1 MSIFSKITLRTMKQS
16 RMRTTV
22 TIIGVI
28 LSTAMIM
35 AVTTFGQSFLSFL
48 RDYSLTHDG
57 NWYGVA
63 EYVSD
68 EQLEEIRSDSQVEM
82 VATSDILGYA
92 EFDALTSETIPYL
105 YIQSFSEELFDVF
118 PIQLQ
123 EGRLPKNEH
132 EVIISPYMQAN
143 EREGQTTQVGDV
155 LELEVGDR
163 MWEGQ
168 RLTAYEGFMGEAYA
182 REQGVEPEHL
192 ENTEHMSFTVVG
204 IYNTTPNMHYGT
216 VSYQLIA
223 GPSSSG
229 SLSEYHDVYLRTQD
243 PADIYDYMD
252 TIECDATSTNE
263 SLLRWY
269 GVADNDNL
277 QEILTGLCAIVI
289 GIIMVGAI
297 SLIYNAFAISLRERT
312 VQFGLLASVGA
323 TKRQLSR
330 SLRCEAL
337 IVSCVGIPVGCV
349 AGIVGIGI
357 TLHFIG
363 AGLANWM
370 FGGTEMDIPL
380 RISWISVLVAV
391 AVAFATVMISAWIP
405 CRRVRKISPIEAIR
419 SAQDIRIKGKEVKTS
434 KLFYR
439 IFGLEGMLA
448 QKNYRRDRKKY
459 RSTVASLTMSIVLFV
474 SVSSFGK
481 YLVDTGSFVL
491 EMPDVQVIWRVSNGE
506 LESAGGTEAGE
517 EDAGGDNISEVNED
531 GEYFSG
537 QVKKMA
543 EQYEGV
549 TLAQE
554 YSMPYNTVQ
563 IAGGDDSLD
572 ERFMQYGYGWNA
584 DGVRDTLDAGL
595 MILPDE
601 VFETLEGA
609 EKAGDTEGLPVLY
622 PSSLR
627 VYNGDTQ
634 RYERVPVFAD
644 SSESADMVM
653 QYTEYDEDGN
663 DTVYP
668 LGNVELLG
676 SYDSLPTGVYDDS
689 GYMVLLLTSESA
701 YEKYLGNQEDLMGRL
716 WYMGIQCTDHAAV
729 YRELSQDLEQSS
741 IAGSVYDNAQSY
753 EQDRQIMTAIS
764 VLSYGFIIL
773 ISLIAVANVFNTIS
787 TNLMLRRKEFAML
800 RSVGMQK
807 GGFRR
812 MMCYECLIYGLRSIL
827 YGVIL
832 SLLVSFLIY
841 RVLAG
846 GVDTNYLVPWEYIG
860 IAVGFVFLVVGL
872 TMIYTM
878 GIIQK
883 QNIIDELKMS

>member
-16 RMRTTV
+16 RMRTAV

-28 LSTAMIM
+28 LSTAMIT

-82 VATSDILGYA
+82 VAASDILGYA
-92 EFDALTSETIPYL
+92 EHDALTSEEIPYL
-105 YIQSFSEELFDVF
+105 YIQSFSKELLEVF
-118 PIQLQ
+118 PIQMQ
-123 EGRLPKNEH
+123 EGRLPENEH

-163 MWEGQ
+163 VWEGQ
-168 RLTAYEGFMGEAYA
+168 RLTAYEGYMGEAYA
-182 REQGVEPEHL
+182 REQGVEPEQL

-204 IYNTTPNMHYGT
+204 IYSTTPNMHYGT
-216 VSYQLIA
+216 VSYELIA

-229 SLSEYHDVYLRTQD
+229 SLSEYHDVYIRTQD
-243 PADIYDYMD
+243 PADIYDYME

-289 GIIMVGAI
+289 GIIMVGAV

-363 AGLANWM
+363 AGLASWM

-448 QKNYRRDRKKY
+448 QKNYKRDRKKY

-491 EMPDVQVIWRVSNGE
+491 EMPDVQVIWRVN
-506 LESAGGTEAGE
+506 
-517 EDAGGDNISEVNED
+517 DD
-531 GEYFSG
+531 GEYVSG
-537 QVKKMA
+537 QVKKLA
-543 EQYEGV
+543 AQYEEV
-549 TLAQE
+549 TLVQE
-554 YSMPYNTVQ
+554 YSTPYNTVQ
-563 IAGGDDSLD
+563 IAGGSGSLD
-572 ERFMQYGYGWNA
+572 ERFIQYGYGWNA
-584 DGVRDTLDAGL
+584 DTGRDTLDASL

-601 VFETLEGA
+601 VFETLDGA
-609 EKAGDTEGLPVLY
+609 EKAGDTDGVPVLY

-634 RYERVPVFAD
+634 RYERVPVFSD
-644 SSESADMVM
+644 SSESADLVM
-653 QYTEYDEDGN
+653 QYTEYDEEGN
-663 DTVYP
+663 ETVHP

-676 SYDSLPTGVYDDS
+676 SYDSLPPGVYDDS

-701 YEKYLGNQEDLMGRL
+701 YEKYIGSQEDLMGRL
-716 WYMGIQCTDHAAV
+716 WYIGIQCTDHAAV
-729 YRELSQDLEQSS
+729 YRELSQDMEQSG

-860 IAVGFVFLVVGL
+860 IAVGCVFLVVGL

>member
-16 RMRTTV
+16 RMRTAV

-28 LSTAMIM
+28 LSTAMIT

-82 VATSDILGYA
+82 VAASDILGYA
-92 EFDALTSETIPYL
+92 EHDALTSEEIPYL
-105 YIQSFSEELFDVF
+105 YIQSFSKELLEVF
-118 PIQLQ
+118 PIQMQ
-123 EGRLPKNEH
+123 EGRLPENEH

-163 MWEGQ
+163 VWEGQ
-168 RLTAYEGFMGEAYA
+168 RLTAYEGYMGEAYA
-182 REQGVEPEHL
+182 REQGVEPEQL

-204 IYNTTPNMHYGT
+204 IYSTTPNMHYGT
-216 VSYQLIA
+216 VSYELIA

-229 SLSEYHDVYLRTQD
+229 SLSEYHDVYIRTQD
-243 PADIYDYMD
+243 PADIYDYME

-289 GIIMVGAI
+289 GIIMVGAV

-363 AGLANWM
+363 AGLASWM

-448 QKNYRRDRKKY
+448 QKNYKRDRKKY

-491 EMPDVQVIWRVSNGE
+491 EMPDVQVIWRVN
-506 LESAGGTEAGE
+506 
-517 EDAGGDNISEVNED
+517 DD
-531 GEYFSG
+531 GEYVSG
-537 QVKKMA
+537 QVKKLA
-543 EQYEGV
+543 EQYEEV
-549 TLAQE
+549 TLVQE
-554 YSMPYNTVQ
+554 YSTPYNTVQ
-563 IAGGDDSLD
+563 IAGGSGSLD
-572 ERFMQYGYGWNA
+572 ERFIQYGYGWNA
-584 DGVRDTLDAGL
+584 DTGRDTLDASL

-601 VFETLEGA
+601 VFETLDGA
-609 EKAGDTEGLPVLY
+609 EKAGDTDGVPVLY

-634 RYERVPVFAD
+634 RYERVPVFSD
-644 SSESADMVM
+644 SSESADLVM
-653 QYTEYDEDGN
+653 QYTEYDEEGN
-663 DTVYP
+663 ETVHP

-676 SYDSLPTGVYDDS
+676 SYDSLPPGVYDDS

-701 YEKYLGNQEDLMGRL
+701 YEKYIGSQEDLMGRL
-716 WYMGIQCTDHAAV
+716 WYIGIQCTDHAAV
-729 YRELSQDLEQSS
+729 YRELSQDMEQSG

-860 IAVGFVFLVVGL
+860 IAVGCVFLVVGL

>member
-1 MSIFSKITLRTMKQS
+1 MSVFSKITLRTMKQS
-16 RMRTTV
+16 RMRTAV
-22 TIIGVI
+22 TIIGVV
-28 LSTAMIM
+28 LSTAMIT
-35 AVTTFGQSFLSFL
+35 AVTTFGQSFLGFL

-82 VATSDILGYA
+82 AASSDILGYA
-92 EFDALTSETIPYL
+92 MFDALTSEEIPYL
-105 YIQSFSEELFDVF
+105 YIQSFSRELLDIY
-118 PIQLQ
+118 PIQLE
-123 EGRLPKNEH
+123 EGRLPENEH
-132 EVIISPYMQAN
+132 EVVISQSMQAN
-143 EREGQTTQVGDV
+143 EEEGRITQVGDV
-155 LELEVGDR
+155 LELDVGTR
-163 MWEGQ
+163 MWEGE
-168 RLTAYEGFMGEAYA
+168 RLSESIGYMGEDYA
-182 REQGVEPEHL
+182 QGVEPERL
-192 ENTEHMSFTVVG
+192 ENTEHMSFTVTG
-204 IYNTTPNMHYGT
+204 IYSMTPNMHYGST
-216 VSYQLIA
+216 NYRLIA

-229 SLSEYHDVYLRTQD
+229 SLSEYHDVYIRTQD
-243 PADIYDYMD
+243 PADIYDYME
-252 TIECDATSTNE
+252 TIECDTTTTNE

-269 GVADNDNL
+269 GVSDNDNL

-289 GIIMVGAI
+289 GIIMVGAV

-323 TKRQLSR
+323 TKRQLSS

-419 SAQDIRIKGKEVKTS
+419 SAQDIRVKGKEVKTS
-434 KLFYR
+434 KQFYR

-448 QKNYRRDRKKY
+448 QKNYKRDRKKY

-491 EMPDVQVIWRVSNGE
+491 EMPDVQVVWRISNGE
-506 LESAGGTEAGE
+506 LDSAAGTDVSEENTGG
-517 EDAGGDNISEVNED
+517 EDVSEVNINGKD
-531 GEYFSG
+531 VSG
-537 QVKKMA
+537 QVKKMV
-543 EQYEGV
+543 EQYEDV

-554 YSMPYNTVQ
+554 YSMPYDTVQ
-563 IAGGDDSLD
+563 IAGIAGSLD
-572 ERFMQYGYGWNA
+572 RRFMQHGYGWN
-584 DGVRDTLDAGL
+584 DNGGRDTLDASL
-595 MILPDE
+595 IILPDE
-601 VFETLEGA
+601 IFETLDGA
-609 EKAGDTEGLPVLY
+609 ENVADMDGLPVLY
-622 PSSLR
+622 PTSLR

-634 RYERVPVFAD
+634 RYERVPVF
-644 SSESADMVM
+644 SDMAKSGNMEM
-653 QYTEYDEDGN
+653 QYTEYDEEGGE
-663 DTVYP
+663 TVYS
-668 LGNVELLG
+668 LGNVKLLG
-676 SYDSLPTGVYDDS
+676 SYDDLPSGVNSDS
-689 GYMVLLLTSESA
+689 EYRVLLLTSERA
-701 YEKYLGNQEDLMGRL
+701 YEQYLGNQENLLGRL
-716 WYMGIQCTDHAAV
+716 WYIGIQCTDHTAV
-729 YRELSQDLEQSS
+729 YRELSQDMEQRG
-741 IAGSVYDNAQSY
+741 IAGSAYDNAQSY
-753 EQDRQIMTAIS
+753 EQDRQIITAIS

-812 MMCYECLIYGLRSIL
+812 MMCYECLIYGIRSIL
-827 YGVIL
+827 YGVLL

-860 IAVGFVFLVVGL
+860 IAVGSVFLVVGL

>member
-16 RMRTTV
+16 RMRTAV

-28 LSTAMIM
+28 LSTAMIT

-82 VATSDILGYA
+82 VAASDILGYA
-92 EFDALTSETIPYL
+92 EHDALTSEEIPYL
-105 YIQSFSEELFDVF
+105 YIQSFSKELLEVF
-118 PIQLQ
+118 PIQMQ
-123 EGRLPKNEH
+123 EGRLPENEH

-163 MWEGQ
+163 VWEGQ
-168 RLTAYEGFMGEAYA
+168 RLTAYEGYMGEAYA
-182 REQGVEPEHL
+182 REQGVEPEQL

-204 IYNTTPNMHYGT
+204 IYSTTPNMHYGT
-216 VSYQLIA
+216 VSYELIA

-229 SLSEYHDVYLRTQD
+229 SLSEYHDVYIRTQD
-243 PADIYDYMD
+243 PADIYDYME

-289 GIIMVGAI
+289 GIIMVGAV

-349 AGIVGIGI
+349 ARIVGIGI

-363 AGLANWM
+363 AGLASWM

-434 KLFYR
+434 RLFYR

-448 QKNYRRDRKKY
+448 QKNYKRDRKKY

-491 EMPDVQVIWRVSNGE
+491 EMPDVQVIWRVN
-506 LESAGGTEAGE
+506 
-517 EDAGGDNISEVNED
+517 DD
-531 GEYFSG
+531 GEYVSG
-537 QVKKMA
+537 QVKKLA
-543 EQYEGV
+543 EQYEEV
-549 TLAQE
+549 TLVQE
-554 YSMPYNTVQ
+554 YSTPYNTVQ
-563 IAGGDDSLD
+563 IAGGSGSLD
-572 ERFMQYGYGWNA
+572 ERFIQYGYGWNA
-584 DGVRDTLDAGL
+584 DTGRDTLDASL

-601 VFETLEGA
+601 VFETLDGA
-609 EKAGDTEGLPVLY
+609 EKAGDTDGVPVLY

-634 RYERVPVFAD
+634 RYERVPVFSD
-644 SSESADMVM
+644 SSESADLVM
-653 QYTEYDEDGN
+653 QYTEYDEEGN
-663 DTVYP
+663 ETVHP

-676 SYDSLPTGVYDDS
+676 SYDSLPPGVYDDS

-701 YEKYLGNQEDLMGRL
+701 YEKYIGSQEDLMGRL
-716 WYMGIQCTDHAAV
+716 WYIGIQCTDHAAV
-729 YRELSQDLEQSS
+729 YRELSQDMEQSG

-860 IAVGFVFLVVGL
+860 IAVGCVFLVVGL

>member
-1 MSIFSKITLRTMKQS
+1 MSIFSKITMRTMRQS
-16 RMRTTV
+16 RMRTAV

-28 LSTAMIM
+28 LSTAMIT
-35 AVTTFGQSFLSFL
+35 AVTTFGQSVLNFL
-48 RDYSLTHDG
+48 RDYSMTRDG
-57 NWYGVA
+57 NWYGAA

-82 VATSDILGYA
+82 AAASDILGYA
-92 EFDALTSETIPYL
+92 EYENLTSEEIPYL
-105 YIQSFSEELFDVF
+105 YVQSFSEELFDVF
-118 PIQLQ
+118 PIQLL
-123 EGRLPKNEH
+123 EGRLPENEH
-132 EVIISPYMQAN
+132 EVIISPYIQAN
-143 EREGQTTQVGDV
+143 EKEGQITQVGDV

-163 MWEGQ
+163 IWEGQ
-168 RLTAYEGFMGEAYA
+168 RLTAYEGYMGETYA

-192 ENTEHMSFTVVG
+192 ENTRHMSFTVVG
-204 IYNTTPNMHYGT
+204 IYSMTPNMHYGT
-216 VSYQLIA
+216 TNYELIA
-223 GPSSSG
+223 GPSASG
-229 SLSEYHDVYLRTQD
+229 SLSEYHDVYIRTQD
-243 PADIYDYMD
+243 PADIYDYIG
-252 TIECDATSTNE
+252 TIVCDHTSTNKA
-263 SLLRWY
+263 LLRWY

-277 QEILTGLCAIVI
+277 PGILTGLCAIVI
-289 GIIMVGAI
+289 SIIMAGSI

-323 TKRQLSR
+323 TKRQLSC

-337 IVSCVGIPVGCV
+337 IVSCVGIPVGCI

-380 RISWISVLVAV
+380 RISWISVLAAV

-491 EMPDVQVIWRVSNGE
+491 EMPDVQVIWQMSDGE
-506 LESAGGTEAGE
+506 LEGAGE
-517 EDAGGDNISEVNED
+517 TDAGNVR
-531 GEYFSG
+531 G
-537 QVKKMA
+537 QVRRLA
-543 EQYEGV
+543 EQYEDV

-554 YSMPYNTVQ
+554 YSVSFNGVE
-563 IAGGDDSLD
+563 IAVDEGIVD
-572 ERFMQYGYGWNA
+572 ERFMQHGYGWNGNEERGSDIVGA
-584 DGVRDTLDAGL
+584 WL

-601 VFETLEGA
+601 LFETLEGA
-609 EKAGDTEGLPVLY
+609 ENAGNTDGLPLLY

-627 VYNGDTQ
+627 VYNADTQ
-634 RYERVPVFAD
+634 RYERVSVFAD
-644 SSESADMVM
+644 PAQKGEAEM
-653 QYTEYDEDGN
+653 QYTEYSEDGE
-663 DTVYP
+663 TVYP
-668 LGNVELLG
+668 LGRAQLLG
-676 SYDSLPTGVYDDS
+676 SYDSLPAGVDGNS
-689 GYMVLLLTSESA
+689 GYSVLMLTSESG
-701 YEKYLGNQEDLMGRL
+701 YEKYLGSQKDLLGRN
-716 WYMGIQCTDHAAV
+716 WYIGIQCTDHAAV
-729 YRELSQDLEQSS
+729 YRELSQDVEQAG
-741 IAGSVYDNAQSY
+741 IAGIVYDNAQDY
-753 EQDRQIMTAIS
+753 EQDRQIMTAIG

-787 TNLMLRRKEFAML
+787 TNLMLRKKEFAML

-832 SLLVSFLIY
+832 SLLVSFMIY

-846 GVDTNYLVPWEYIG
+846 GVDTNYIVPWEYIG
-860 IAVGFVFLVVGL
+860 IAVVCVFVVVGL

-883 QNIIDELKMS
+883 QNIIDELKMN

>member
-16 RMRTTV
+16 RMRTAVTV
-22 TIIGVI
+22 IGVI
-28 LSTAMIM
+28 LSTAMIT
-35 AVTTFGQSFLSFL
+35 AVTTFGQSLLSFL

-68 EQLEEIRSDSQVEM
+68 EQLEKIRSDSQVKT
-82 VATSDILGYA
+82 AASSDILGYA
-92 EFDALTSETIPYL
+92 AFDDLTSEEIPYL
-105 YIQSFSEELFDVF
+105 YIQSFSKELFDIF
-118 PIQLQ
+118 PIQME
-123 EGRLPKNEH
+123 EGRLPENEH
-132 EVIISPYMQAN
+132 EVILSSYLQAN
-143 EREGQTTQVGDV
+143 EQEGRTTQVGDV
-155 LELEVGDR
+155 LELNVGDR
-163 MWEGQ
+163 IWNGQ
-168 RLTAYEGFMGEAYA
+168 RLTAYEGYMGEAYA
-182 REQGVEPEHL
+182 AGQGIEPEHL
-192 ENTEHMSFTVVG
+192 ENTKPMSFTVVG
-204 IYNTTPNMHYGT
+204 IYSGTPNMHYGT
-216 VSYQLIA
+216 TSYELIA

-229 SLSEYHDVYLRTQD
+229 SLSEYHDVYIRTQN
-243 PADIYDYMD
+243 PADIYDYME
-252 TIECDATSTNE
+252 TIECDASSTNE

-277 QEILTGLCAIVI
+277 PGILTGLCAIVI
-289 GIIMVGAI
+289 GIIMAGAV

-337 IVSCVGIPVGCV
+337 IVSCVGIPAGCV

-363 AGLANWM
+363 TGLANWIH
-370 FGGTEMDIPL
+370 GETLDIPL
-380 RISWISVLVAV
+380 RISWISVLTAV
-391 AVAFATVMISAWIP
+391 AVAFVTVMISAWLP
-405 CRRVRKISPIEAIR
+405 CRRVQKISPIEAIR
-419 SAQDIRIKGKEVKTS
+419 SAQDIRIREKEVKTS

-439 IFGLEGMLA
+439 IFGLEGMMA
-448 QKNYRRDRKKY
+448 QKNYKRDRKKY
-459 RSTVASLTMSIVLFV
+459 RSTVASLTISIVLFV

-491 EMPDVQVIWRVSNGE
+491 EMPDVQVIWRMSNGE
-506 LESAGGTEAGE
+506 LESARETDTGKEA
-517 EDAGGDNISEVNED
+517 AD
-531 GEYFSG
+531 GKDVSG
-537 QVKKMA
+537 QVKQLA
-543 EQYEGV
+543 EQYEDV

-554 YSMPYNTVQ
+554 YSMPYSLLQ
-563 IAGGDDSLD
+563 ITGKAGSLN
-572 ERFMQYGYGWNA
+572 ERFMRYGYGWNA
-584 DGVRDTLDAGL
+584 DSGKDTLDAGL
-595 MILPDE
+595 MVLPDE
-601 VFETLEGA
+601 IFETLNGA
-609 EKAGDTEGLPVLY
+609 ENAKATGSLPVLY

-634 RYERVPVFAD
+634 RYERVPVFSD
-644 SSESADMVM
+644 TLENGDMEM
-653 QYTEYDEDGN
+653 QYTDYDEEGDK
-663 DTVYP
+663 TVYP

-676 SYDSLPTGVYDDS
+676 SYDSLPQGIYDDS
-689 GYMVLLLTSESA
+689 GYAVLLLTGESA
-701 YEKYLGNQEDLMGRL
+701 YEQYLGNQEDLLGRL
-716 WYMGIQCTDHAAV
+716 WYIGIQCTDHATV
-729 YRELSQDLEQSS
+729 YRKLSQDMEKNG
-741 IAGSVYDNAQSY
+741 IAGSVYDNAESY
-753 EQDRQIMTAIS
+753 EQDRQVMTAIR

-841 RVLAG
+841 RVLSG
-846 GVDTNYLVPWEYIG
+846 GVDTNYLIPWEYIG
-860 IAVGFVFLVVGL
+860 IAVGCVFLVVGL

-878 GIIQK
+878 RMIQK